1 MEFDLLKTFSI
12 SIFGSFLLFVGITAT
27 LNIDKDLVVNAQ
39 QENPC
44 QNTMTMGATYVDKQG
59 CIQPCPTSNTQG
71 EVPTGCPQPSDQSS
85 QQQQQQQQSFNHSNY
100 NGVSFFTRWSD
111 PTENAFTLLVPKGWM
126 VQPYLGFNS
135 GVVRLFNGQ
144 NNADFVFNIT
154 DPNFRDQIFFANSAI
169 YYSEPNPALGLNE
182 GTIYPGSNSNV
193 PNVYYYRNATDYAK
207 EFILP
212 FLQTKYPDAKILTIK
227 DISIQQQVPTAT
239 ASSVLFSYTNKGEQ
253 YFAGIDIITGGRG
266 IWYVSLAGAS
276 APKSEFD
283 EVTKLAHMVL
293 LSPKINK
300 EWAIAEVHGI
310 ESRTNII
317 LNEQEAI
324 ANIINQHT
332 PSGLNSR
339 LSQAWSDTILG
350 SSQWISNTGD
360 SYNLPNDFKQY
371 WIDPSQNIVASNTDT
386 SPGPEF
392 SPLHPATNTASTD
405 ANNGQ

>member
-1 MEFDLLKTFSI
+1 MEFGLLKTFLI
-12 SIFGSFLLFVGITAT
+12 YIFGLCLILVGITT
-27 LNIDKDLVVNAQ
+27 ILDIDKNLAIYTQ

-44 QNTMTMGATYVDKQG
+44 PNTMTMGATYVEKEG
-59 CIQPCPTSNTQG
+59 CIQPCPTLTSNTQD
-71 EVPTGCPQPSDQSS
+71 ELPAGCPQQQAG
-85 QQQQQQQQSFNHSNY
+85 QQQQQQKQSFNHVNY
-100 NGVSFFTRWSD
+100 TAVSHFTRWTD
-111 PTENAFTLLVPKGWM
+111 PTENAFTLLLPKDWI

-135 GVVRLFNGQ
+135 GVVRLFNGL
-144 NNADFVFNIT
+144 NNADFIFNTT
-154 DPNFRDQIFFANSAI
+154 DPNFRNQIFFANSAL

-182 GTIYPGSNSNV
+182 GTIYPGSTSNV
-193 PNVYYYRNATDYAK
+193 PNVYYYRNATDYTK

-212 FLQTKYPDAKILTIK
+212 FLQTKYPDAKILAIK

-239 ASSVLFSYTNKGEQ
+239 TSSALFSYTNKGEQ
-253 YFAGIDIITGGRG
+253 YLAGLDVITGGRG

-283 EVTKLAHMVL
+283 QVTKLAHMVL
-293 LSPKINK
+293 LSPNINK

-310 ESRTNII
+310 ESRMNIV

-350 SSQWISNTGD
+350 SSQWKSNNGD

-371 WIDPSQNIVASNTDT
+371 WIDPSQNIVASNTET

-392 SPLHPATNTASTD
+392 SPLHPATNTATTD
-405 ANNGQ
+405 ANSGQ